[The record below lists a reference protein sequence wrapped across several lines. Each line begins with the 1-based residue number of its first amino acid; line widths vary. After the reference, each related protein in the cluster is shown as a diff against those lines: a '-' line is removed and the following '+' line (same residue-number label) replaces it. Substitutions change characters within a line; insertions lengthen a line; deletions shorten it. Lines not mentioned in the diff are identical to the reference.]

1 MAVTKARLA
10 IAVQKRLGLSRKKSS
25 LLIDAFVET
34 IKKALT
40 SGEDILITRFGKFS
54 VEDVGS
60 GRNRNPGKSGA
71 LNRMIT
77 FKCSPVL
84 RKKLNGKK
92 KG

>member
-10 IAVQKRLGLSRKKSS
+10 VAVQKRLGFSRKKSS

-34 IKKALT
+34 FKETLV
-40 SGEDILITRFGKFS
+40 SGENICISRFGKFS
-54 VEDVGS
+54 VENIGS
-60 GRNRNPGKSGA
+60 GRNRNQGNSDV

-84 RKKLNGKK
+84 REKLNGKK
-92 KG
+92 IG

>member
-10 IAVQKRLGLSRKKSS
+10 VAIQVRLGLSGKKSS

-34 IKKALT
+34 IKETLT

-54 VEDVGS
+54 VEHVGS
-60 GRNRNPGKSGA
+60 GRNRSQGNSDV

-84 RKKLNGKK
+84 RKKLNTKK
-92 KG
+92 KD